1 MFARQLSK
9 APRYLRDES
18 GSDTFAHVPMRTLV
32 NHDVSELL
40 FRLLFSSIFV
50 VLGAEHLFHDE
61 LIQQLMPEWLPMK
74 RAFSVASGVT
84 LLVGGAS
91 IAFGV
96 RVQAGAVLLGL
107 FLIVVTLVIHVPGM
121 FQVPGSISPEDMW
134 LWDLY
139 QRSNFIKNVCLLG
152 VCLHLLTH
160 EPGPY
165 TLPRYLQRQRQ

>member
-1 MFARQLSK
+1 
-9 APRYLRDES
+9 
-18 GSDTFAHVPMRTLV
+18 MRTLV

-50 VLGAEHLFHDE
+50 VLGAEHLFDDA

-74 RAFSVASGVT
+74 RALSIASGII

-91 IAFGV
+91 IALGV
-96 RVQAGAVLLGL
+96 RVQEGAILLGL
-107 FLIVVTLVIHVPGM
+107 FLIVVTAVVHVPGM
-121 FQVPGSISPEDMW
+121 LQPTTLVAADDMW

-152 VCLHLLTH
+152 VCFHLLTH

-165 TLPRYLQRQRQ
+165 TLPGYLERNRARD

>member
-1 MFARQLSK
+1 MKIFI
-9 APRYLRDES
+9 
-18 GSDTFAHVPMRTLV
+18 

-50 VLGAEHLFHDE
+50 VLGAEHLFRDD
-61 LIQQLMPEWLPMK
+61 LIQQLMPEWVPVK
-74 RAFSVASGVT
+74 RASSAAIGLI

-91 IAFGV
+91 IALGV
-96 RVQAGAVLLGL
+96 RVQEGAVVLGL

-121 FQVPGSISPEDMW
+121 FQTPEFVATDQKW

-152 VCLHLLTH
+152 VCFHLLTH

-165 TLPRYLQRQRQ
+165 TLAELWRHRRRESSS

>member
-1 MFARQLSK
+1 MK
-9 APRYLRDES
+9 
-18 GSDTFAHVPMRTLV
+18 TLV

-50 VLGAEHLFHDE
+50 VLGAEHLFNDD
-61 LIQQLMPEWLPMK
+61 LIQKLMPEWLPMK
-74 RAFSVASGVT
+74 RILSVASGAI

-91 IAFGV
+91 IALGV
-96 RVQAGAVLLGL
+96 RVQEGAILLGL
-107 FLIVVTLVIHVPGM
+107 FLIVVTLVVHVPGM
-121 FQVPGSISPEDMW
+121 LQAPDSIAPEDMW

-160 EPGPY
+160 ESGSL
-165 TLPRYLQRQRQ
+165 TLTGYVQRQRQRQ

>member
-1 MFARQLSK
+1 
-9 APRYLRDES
+9 
-18 GSDTFAHVPMRTLV
+18 MRTFV

-61 LIQQLMPEWLPMK
+61 LIQQLMPEWVPM
-74 RAFSVASGVT
+74 RRVVSVASGVT
-84 LLVGGAS
+84 LLLGGAS
-91 IAFGV
+91 IALGV
-96 RVQAGAVLLGL
+96 RVQEGAVLLGL
-107 FLIVVTLVIHVPGM
+107 FLVVVTLAIHVPGM
-121 FQVPGSISPEDMW
+121 FQAPGSIAPGDMW

-160 EPGPY
+160 EPGRY
-165 TLPRYLQRQRQ
+165 TLPGYLQRR

>member
-1 MFARQLSK
+1 
-9 APRYLRDES
+9 
-18 GSDTFAHVPMRTLV
+18 MRIFI

-50 VLGAEHLFHDE
+50 VLGAEHLFRDD
-61 LIQQLMPEWLPMK
+61 LIQQLMPEWVPMK
-74 RAFSVASGVT
+74 RAASAAIGLI

-91 IAFGV
+91 IALGV
-96 RVQAGAVLLGL
+96 RVQEGAVVLGL

-121 FQVPGSISPEDMW
+121 FQTPEFVARDQNW

-152 VCLHLLTH
+152 VCFHLLTH

-165 TLPRYLQRQRQ
+165 TVAELWRRRSGESAS

>member
-1 MFARQLSK
+1 
-9 APRYLRDES
+9 
-18 GSDTFAHVPMRTLV
+18 MRTFV

-61 LIQQLMPEWLPMK
+61 LIQQLMPEWVPM
-74 RAFSVASGVT
+74 RRVVSVASGVT
-84 LLVGGAS
+84 LLLGGAS
-91 IAFGV
+91 IALGV
-96 RVQAGAVLLGL
+96 RVQEGAVLLGL
-107 FLIVVTLVIHVPGM
+107 FLVVVTLAIHVPGM
-121 FQVPGSISPEDMW
+121 FQAPGSIAPGDMW

-160 EPGPY
+160 KPGRY
-165 TLPRYLQRQRQ
+165 TLPGYLQRQ

>member
-1 MFARQLSK
+1 MK
-9 APRYLRDES
+9 
-18 GSDTFAHVPMRTLV
+18 TFV

-50 VLGAEHLFHDE
+50 VLGAEHLFNDE
-61 LIQQLMPEWLPMK
+61 LIQRLMPEWLPMK
-74 RAFSVASGVT
+74 RVLSVASGVI

-91 IAFGV
+91 IALGV
-96 RVQAGAVLLGL
+96 RVQEGAILLGL

-121 FQVPGSISPEDMW
+121 LQAPDFIAPEDMW

-152 VCLHLLTH
+152 VCFHLLTH
-160 EPGPY
+160 ESGSL
-165 TLPRYLQRQRQ
+165 TLPRYFQRQRQRQ